1 MREPMIPVTVIVPN
15 YNSGAYLSESIES
28 INSGQWPAEIL
39 IIHDRSTDD
48 SLELAMK
55 LQQKYSNIRLI
66 KKEVREGAAEARRL
80 GIMHATQDWISC
92 IDADDLIEVDALKE
106 AYENVIISGSDIC
119 IFELWRFDEQKIWKH
134 DANPKD
140 FPKTG
145 TEAVLLTFGGWQIHP
160 LGVAR
165 KSLYEKAYHGFAEK
179 SLCADEL
186 ITRLVFSFAIKV
198 VGCSK
203 KYFYRSNLLSTTRIL
218 NSHRLSSLRCHLWLF
233 KFAQSYK
240 EAPLGKMVRGSI
252 GEAWFY
258 WTQQKR
264 IGTFATLNALRSFLA
279 EIYSIN
285 GLLRMLLQSPKHL
298 VALIFLSMAVWIQE
312 KLMKNIGNW
321 HE

>member
-1 MREPMIPVTVIVPN
+1 MREPMIPVSVIIPN

-28 INSGQWPAEIL
+28 INSGQWPVEIL

-66 KKEVREGAAEARRL
+66 IKEVREGAAEARRL
-80 GIMHATQDWISC
+80 GIMNATQDWISC
-92 IDADDLIEVDALKE
+92 IDADDFIEEGALKE
-106 AYENVIISGSDIC
+106 AYENVIISGSDMC

-145 TEAVLLTFGGWQIHP
+145 TEAVLLTLGSWQIHP

-165 KSLYEKAYHGFAEK
+165 KSLYERAYHGFVEK
-179 SLCADEL
+179 SLGADEL

-203 KYFYRSNLLSTTRIL
+203 KYFYRSNLSSTTRIM
-218 NSHRLSSLRCHLWLF
+218 NFHRLSSLRCHLWLF

-258 WTQQKR
+258 WTQQNR
-264 IGTFATLNALRSFLA
+264 IGTVETLNALRSFLS

-298 VALIFLSMAVWIQE
+298 VALIFLSMAVWIQ
-312 KLMKNIGNW
+312 KKFMKIIGNF